1 MDDQRFV
8 AVAKA
13 DEIAPD
19 SAKVIQVAGVS
30 ILLCNSEDRIFAI
43 ANHCS
48 HAQESLICG
57 RIKWGWIACPAHGSR
72 FDLETGAS
80 MNPPATEPIETFPV
94 RINGN
99 MIEIAMSSAN
109 R

>member
-1 MDDQRFV
+1 MDDQMFV

-19 SAKVIQVAGVS
+19 SAKAIQVAGVS

-43 ANHCS
+43 ASQCS
-48 HAQESLICG
+48 HAEEDLTCG

-72 FDLETGAS
+72 FDLETGQA
-80 MNPPATEPIETFPV
+80 MNPPATGPIRTFPV
-94 RINGN
+94 RIVGGVV
-99 MIEIAMSSAN
+99 EVAA
-109 R
+109 